1 MKAWHPQPTSH
12 LYLPNTPSLP
22 VGHVRS
28 DPIINQTCLS
38 DHVHTFYGPQAVHP
52 ATTYEDLI
60 NTPDSKTTGNV
71 VENKSLYWHPTIYS
85 YNRLTDTYTR
95 DEISL
100 TSAYY
105 IWENDANTRAFPNG
119 FKMIAGLNPNAP
131 ENFPNPEVECV
142 GPSRCRRP
150 DGCFSGNDFFPSRA
164 CEELE
169 VSMLFPTCW
178 DGRLDSENHQDHVHY
193 TLNGDLDGRCPSSHP
208 HRLPQIALFFRIMNY
223 DGGWHTFADGS
234 SVFHADYMS
243 GWDENF
249 LQDVLDRCET
259 DSFGPNPDSFC
270 EQFLTFRDAPKC
282 LDEEAQGCDF
292 GDESIISK
300 LEEFQPPPM
309 DILGTVSSEVTDVV
323 VGNLPRGTC
332 TGTLIPPLG
341 GGPTPT
347 APPVANPTES
357 PVVAPTD
364 SPVATPTDAPV
375 AQPEPTNSPVVA
387 PTTPPVVP
395 TETGGGGGDGEEC
408 QNLFELE
415 LRTDYYPS
423 ETSWKL
429 RDMNSNVVVAS
440 GSGYGQDNDKYKTRT
455 KVYDYSACLDGGDY
469 KFSIYDSYGDGLCC
483 DHGEGSY
490 EVLLNGEVLAEGDEF
505 GSSEVVSFSV
515 IANGSIGIEE
525 GSEICED
532 NADWT
537 LTDKKGKT
545 RDCDWIARRTR
556 TRCDLKGDEDIL
568 ARIGCPE
575 TCDECDF

>member
-1 MKAWHPQPTSH
+1 M
-12 LYLPNTPSLP
+12 
-22 VGHVRS
+22 
-28 DPIINQTCLS
+28 
-38 DHVHTFYGPQAVHP
+38 
-52 ATTYEDLI
+52 
-60 NTPDSKTTGNV
+60 
-71 VENKSLYWHPTIYS
+71 
-85 YNRLTDTYTR
+85 
-95 DEISL
+95 
-100 TSAYY
+100 
-105 IWENDANTRAFPNG
+105 
-119 FKMIAGLNPNAP
+119 
-131 ENFPNPEVECV
+131 
-142 GPSRCRRP
+142 
-150 DGCFSGNDFFPSRA
+150 
-164 CEELE
+164 
-169 VSMLFPTCW
+169 
-178 DGRLDSENHQDHVHY
+178 
-193 TLNGDLDGRCPSSHP
+193 
-208 HRLPQIALFFRIMNY
+208 
-223 DGGWHTFADGS
+223 
-234 SVFHADYMS
+234 
-243 GWDENF
+243 
-249 LQDVLDRCET
+249 
-259 DSFGPNPDSFC
+259 
-270 EQFLTFRDAPKC
+270 
-282 LDEEAQGCDF
+282 
-292 GDESIISK
+292 
-300 LEEFQPPPM
+300 
-309 DILGTVSSEVTDVV
+309 
-323 VGNLPRGTC
+323 
-332 TGTLIPPLG
+332 
-341 GGPTPT
+341 
-347 APPVANPTES
+347 
-357 PVVAPTD
+357 
-364 SPVATPTDAPV
+364 
-375 AQPEPTNSPVVA
+375 A